1 MKLIGLDHGGK
12 INKFGRLQLTELL
25 EVEKNDQAW
34 TVIVLKVVT

>member
-12 INKFGRLQLTELL
+12 GIQFGRLQLTDLL